1 MINGFAFA
9 PLKIASTVVSSMG
22 GKPEGHWS
30 MGRGPTLFST
40 ATTFPTMRT
49 SIGYP
54 ADLTTTTSVLAGMY
68 PSHKTTQESWNAN
81 FAELAAVLPPD
92 LRHLL
97 NKQPGSLEHELSS
110 LSGLTGLGDTR
121 LNSGGDLP
129 SYIRSLREQL
139 QEERRQLLSEERR
152 RLEQLRERDRELGA
166 RLDAVTSR
174 AGSDLRS
181 RYLRF

>member
-1 MINGFAFA
+1 
-9 PLKIASTVVSSMG
+9 MG
-22 GKPEGHWS
+22 GKPDVAYPMNMS
-30 MGRGPTLFST
+30 SLFST
-40 ATTFPTMRT
+40 STTFPGMRP
-49 SIGYP
+49 GMVYP
-54 ADLTTTTSVLAGMY
+54 SDLTTQTTSVLAGLY
-68 PSHKTTQESWNAN
+68 PSHKTSQDSWNAN
-81 FAELAAVLPPD
+81 LAELAACLPPD

-97 NKQPGSLEHELSS
+97 NKGPGSIEHELSN
-110 LSGLTGLGDTR
+110 LSGISGLGDSS
-121 LNSGGDLP
+121 LNSGSQLP

-174 AGSDLRS
+174 AGSEGIRS